1 MKSWKKL
8 TKYMAGG
15 LAACA
20 FALNPVTADA
30 APGDGTAES
39 AQAES
44 AKYATG
50 NYNLLTDHSKEAFLK
65 KYDIVTKDKDTK
77 IILDTDI
84 RHMNDDTYALI
95 ALLRAD
101 EMELIDLLGVTAA
114 GANAL
119 TANVTY
125 TTLATL
131 DLLGRGDV
139 PVYQGTDA
147 PLRGFMSKE
156 KLRKMVGYM
165 PYVGAYQFMDRY
177 TTDYTKAVENGL
189 TMTNFPAPT
198 SKPKAQRASDYIIE
212 QVHKYPGKV
221 TIVALAGLTNIAE
234 ALKKDPTIA
243 KDAAGIIYMG
253 GVFDVHGEKL
263 TSVEI
268 NFWYDPDAAVMSLNA
283 GWKKQT
289 IVPHDAAV
297 KCIKGMD
304 VMERFNRSN
313 VNKYT
318 NLVASETLLPLATE
332 KYDPTNPIFCW
343 DPITV
348 AALLCPSLI
357 TEQRMRDVAVC
368 NQEGIAWG
376 SSFAYEPGEGPE
388 TSAPAMVVSS
398 VDRNKFWDFLVDLYA
413 VEPQK

>member
-1 MKSWKKL
+1 MKLWKKAAACI
-8 TKYMAGG
+8 AGG
-15 LAACA
+15 AMACFLAM
-20 FALNPVTADA
+20 NPVLA
-30 APGDGTAES
+30 APGNGTAES
-39 AQAES
+39 AQAEA
-44 AKYATG
+44 AKYRTG
-50 NYNLLTDHSKEAFLK
+50 NYKLLTDHSREAFLK
-65 KYDIVTKDKDTK
+65 KYRIATKGKDTK
-77 IILDTDI
+77 VILDTDV

-95 ALLRAD
+95 GLLRAD
-101 EMELIDLLGVTAA
+101 ELELIDLLGITAA
-114 GANAL
+114 GGNAL
-119 TANVTY
+119 TANVVY

-131 DLLGRGDV
+131 DLLDRGDV

-147 PLRGFMSKE
+147 PLRGFFTKE

-165 PYVGAYQFMDRY
+165 PYVGAYQFLDRY
-177 TTDYTKAVENGL
+177 TADYTKAVEKGL
-189 TMTNFPAPT
+189 TMTDFPAPV
-198 SKPKAQRASDYIIE
+198 SQPQAKRASDFIIE

-234 ALKKDPTIA
+234 ALKKDPSIA
-243 KDAAGIIYMG
+243 KEAAEIIYMG

-268 NFWYDPDAAVMSLNA
+268 NFWYDPDAAVIALNG

-297 KCIKGMD
+297 RCIKGMD
-304 VMERFNRSN
+304 VMDRFHRSN

-318 NLVASETLLPLATE
+318 ELVANEDVLPLATE
-332 KYDPTNPIFCW
+332 KYDPTNPVFCW
-343 DPITV
+343 DPLTL
-348 AALLCPSLI
+348 APLLCPDLI
-357 TEQRMRDVAVC
+357 TSKRMRDVAVC

-388 TSAPAMVVSS
+388 GSAPAMVISS
-398 VDRNKFWDFLVDLYA
+398 VDREKFWDFLVDLYA

>member
-1 MKSWKKL
+1 MKEWKK
-8 TKYMAGG
+8 TIIRIAGVF
-15 LAACA
+15 LLCF
-20 FALNPVTADA
+20 FALNPLKAEAVI
-30 APGDGTAES
+30 GTEASSRAE
-39 AQAES
+39 AEMHR
-44 AKYATG
+44 TD
-50 NYNLLTDHSKEAFLK
+50 NFNLLTDHSKEAFLK
-65 KYDIVTKDKDTK
+65 KYNIVTKGKDTK

-95 ALLRAD
+95 GLLRAD
-101 EMELIDLLGVTAA
+101 EMGLIDLLGITAA

-139 PVYQGTDA
+139 PVYQGTDS
-147 PLRGFMSKE
+147 PLRGFFTKE

-165 PYVGAYQFMDRY
+165 PYVGAYRFLDNY
-177 TTDYTKAVENGL
+177 TTDYTKAVENRL
-189 TMTNFPAPT
+189 VMTNFPAPV
-198 SKPKAQRASDYIIE
+198 SRPKAERASDFIIE

-221 TIVALAGLTNIAE
+221 TIMALAGLTNIAE

-253 GVFDVHGEKL
+253 GVFDVHGEYL
-263 TSVEI
+263 PNVEI
-268 NFWYDPDAAVMSLNA
+268 NFWYDPDAAVMSLNG

-289 IVPHDAAV
+289 IVPHDAAITCV
-297 KCIKGMD
+297 KGMD
-304 VMERFNRSN
+304 ILERFERSN

-318 NLVASETLLPLATE
+318 DLVLKETLLPIAKR
-332 KYDPTNPIFCW
+332 KYGPTDTVFCW

-348 AALLCPSLI
+348 AVLLCPDLI
-357 TEQRMRDVAVC
+357 TSQRMRDVAVC

-376 SSFAYEPGEGPE
+376 SSFAYEPGEGPDG
-388 TSAPAMVVSS
+388 SAPAMVVSS
-398 VDRNKFWDFLVDLYA
+398 IDRSKFFDFFVDLYA